1 MKEAGRIPLERLYN
15 TRDLGGIETTDGRRI
30 RPHRLIR
37 SGQLSGMTE
46 RDARVL
52 AEEYEL
58 KTVVDFRTER
68 EKEESPDP
76 VPEGITYLEIPILDE
91 LSVGITRDQE
101 SEQRM
106 LKFLMQKL
114 DSGEEIQVLEL
125 DWEEVLRLSK
135 GKQTRYLEFPGME
148 QLRSVEDLLALP
160 EIYRYD

>member
-15 TRDLGGIETTDGRRI
+15 TRDLGGIGTTDGRRI

-91 LSVGITRDQE
+91 LSVGITRDRE
-101 SEQRM
+101 SER
-106 LKFLMQKL
+106 
-114 DSGEEIQVLEL
+114 EC
-125 DWEEVLRLSK
+125 
-135 GKQTRYLEFPGME
+135 
-148 QLRSVEDLLALP
+148 
-160 EIYRYD
+160 